1 MAKKIKPKDLQK
13 VEEKKEVPPEP
24 ELQVDDLNIV
34 IIDGIDKQISTKLKR
49 MKIKTVREFVNADV
63 TVMQEKT
70 KMPLNKVIE
79 LQKKAIMMLDLEFDE
94 DIVDLLAAKDYTIEQ
109 AIEEDPKVLMKITSR
124 EMEQLSEFRE
134 DLKQITIYLDVK
146 TCREMPISI
155 VPHAKKEI
163 GKVEPEPDD
172 QFMASLLWY
181 VELALIVLFVAMVV
195 TTLVSAGVLL

>member
-1 MAKKIKPKDLQK
+1 MAKKIKSEDLQK
-13 VEEKKEVPPEP
+13 TEEKKDVSPET

-49 MKIKTVREFVNADV
+49 LKIKTVSEFVNADASL
-63 TVMQEKT
+63 MHEKT

-79 LQKKAIMMLDLEFDE
+79 LQKKAKMMLDLVFDE
-94 DIVDLLAAKDYTIEQ
+94 EIVDLLAAQDYTIEQ

-124 EMEQLSEFRE
+124 DMEQLSEFRE

-155 VPHAKKEI
+155 VPHAKKEL
-163 GKVEPEPDD
+163 GKIEPQPDD
-172 QFMASLLWY
+172 IHMANLLKY
-181 VELALIVLFVAMVV
+181 VELALIVLLVAVV
-195 TTLVSAGVLL
+195 ITTLVSAGILL